1 MTDQV
6 GAVIGTF
13 LVQFTGTTGVAMFAV
28 PALIGVVLV
37 LSFVFY
43 LREVPVTR
51 AELPRASWVDI
62 PRSMWINPLQFPD
75 FSWAFLSRFLV
86 WTGKA
91 FLLTYKTYYLMDHLG
106 YSAAEAA
113 VILGWTMLILG
124 IGVVVGSNVAGWLS
138 DLVQRRKIFILV
150 ASMIF
155 AAGMITIAL
164 SADVTGFLIGVAIAG
179 LGQGVY
185 VRRLRAGHRSPP
197 EPRHRSGQGHG
208 RVQHRQRPAAERRP
222 RHRPAGPV
230 NRRRQ
235 QLHRALPHR
244 RWLRDRGRDRRP
256 VHPRRPLTF
265 VSGRPAGPRGPA
277 LMGGIARLG
286 GGRSSQLP
294 VVPRQRRR
302 RGKRTPDPRL
312 AKLARS
318 VNVDHHQ
325 HLQTRCTEP
334 GPLGHTGHPKFV
346 SRAVSTEAPD
356 NHAHITPGS
365 RSLTISA
372 TCPSG
377 EDILSVADSSRVLMP
392 EDADDWTGP
401 PARSGLRRLPT
412 IARLHVARAQR
423 NPGPPRRVRAA
434 VPPDRAAGPLSD
446 RAFQRVGSRCQ
457 RRSQRGTQR

>member
-1 MTDQV
+1 MAIPPPLATESVPDSGPERSLRLTGQPINSTFVALYVLAIIGLWIAILTPTSVTLALRVATLDPDNKASSLALVAGVGAIFALVSNPIFGRLSDRCTSRWGRRRPFMVGGILIALVALVVVGTAPSIPVVLAGWCLTQIGINAGLTALIAVLPDRIPEHRRGRVSGFMGMTNQV
-6 GAVIGTF
+6 GTVIGTF
-13 LVQFTGTTGVAMFAV
+13 LVQFTGTTTAAMFAV

-164 SADVTGFLIGVAIAG
+164 SATVTGFLIGVAIAG

-185 VRRLRAGHRSPP
+185 VGVDYALVTAVLPNRDT
-197 EPRHRSGQGHG
+197 E
-208 RVQHRQRPAAERRP
+208 AAKGMGVFNI
-222 RHRPAGPV
+222 A
-230 NRRRQ
+230 N
-235 QLHRALPHR
+235 ALPQSVA
-244 RWLRDRGRDRRP
+244 P
-256 VHPRRPLTF
+256 AIAPLVLSIGGGNNYTALYLT
-265 VSGRPAGPRGPA
+265 AGGFA
-277 LMGGIARLG
+277 IVGGI
-286 GGRSSQLP
+286 
-294 VVPRQRRR
+294 VVQ
-302 RGKRTPDPRL
+302 
-312 AKLARS
+312 
-318 VNVDHHQ
+318 
-325 HLQTRCTEP
+325 
-334 GPLGHTGHPKFV
+334 F
-346 SRAVSTEAPD
+346 
-356 NHAHITPGS
+356 I
-365 RSLTISA
+365 
-372 TCPSG
+372 
-377 EDILSVADSSRVLMP
+377 
-392 EDADDWTGP
+392 
-401 PARSGLRRLPT
+401 
-412 IARLHVARAQR
+412 
-423 NPGPPRRVRAA
+423 RAA
-434 VPPDRAAGPLSD
+434 R
-446 RAFQRVGSRCQ
+446 
-457 RRSQRGTQR
+457 